1 MFLILFFLLVLS
13 LVLTHLNYRISMFI
27 FPDGVFVTRLQ
38 GFLGW
43 YGWLNLFV
51 SLPFLWDGDFKQ
63 GLYPFVL
70 GAVPLLI
77 SIFLVFKD
85 NDNRKVVFKRSA
97 RVYLNSDVKL
107 IEPGDDTYGFLH
119 NYKDRMR
126 QIGPKYFFK
135 EIFAR
140 EKSNKALA
148 DSLIDDTPENTV
160 ALLKSL
166 SWVTQSAVEVKA
178 QYIFLLYYMIER
190 YDRNRLFSNFD
201 TFTRNAI
208 AVLRLLEINF
218 SEQPYPIAKFIAQNN
233 NLLYCVGGNDE
244 ANFVI
249 EVDDYVCE
257 DDENIIATFSDRI
270 YHLNHTLPKLVKRV
284 LADILYSFSK
294 EEGILVVT
302 NKRVVL
308 IKDHKAKTLSFDVAS
323 YTIENGAV
331 TFGNNTYLKID
342 NTCFFDYV
350 MKALTTDKLKA

>member
-1 MFLILFFLLVLS
+1 MLLILFFLLVLS

-27 FPDGVFVTRLQ
+27 FPDGVSVTRLQ

-63 GLYPFVL
+63 GIYPFVL
-70 GAVPLLI
+70 GAIPLLI
-77 SIFLVFKD
+77 SIYLVFRD
-85 NDNRKVVFKRSA
+85 NDKRSVVFKRSA
-97 RVYLNSDVKL
+97 RVYLNSDVSL
-107 IEPGDDTYGFLH
+107 IEPGDDNYGFLH
-119 NYKDRMR
+119 NFKNRMR

-140 EKSNKALA
+140 EKSNKALS

-160 ALLKSL
+160 SLLKTL
-166 SWVTQSAVEVKA
+166 PWVTESAVDVKA
-178 QYIFLLYYMIER
+178 QFIFLLYYMIER

-201 TFTRNAI
+201 SFTKNAI
-208 AVLRLLEINF
+208 SVLRLLKIDF
-218 SEQPYPIAKFIAQNN
+218 SQLPYPIAKFIAQNS
-233 NLLYCVGGNDE
+233 NLLYSIGGNDRT
-244 ANFVI
+244 NFVI

-270 YHLNHTLPKLVKRV
+270 YRLNSELPKPVKRI
-284 LADILYSFSK
+284 LSDIVYSMSK

-302 NKRVVL
+302 SKRLVL
-308 IKDHKAKTLSFDVAS
+308 IKDHKAKTLSFDVAG

-331 TFGNNTYLKID
+331 TFGDNIYLKVD
-342 NTCFFDYV
+342 NTEFFDYV
-350 MKALTTDKLKA
+350 MKALTTNKMKA

>member
-1 MFLILFFLLVLS
+1 MFVILFFLLVLS

-27 FPDGVFVTRLQ
+27 FPDGVSVTRLE

-77 SIFLVFKD
+77 SICLVFRD
-85 NDNRKVVFKRSA
+85 NDNRNVVFNRSA

-107 IEPGDDTYGFLH
+107 IEPGDDNYGFLH
-119 NYKDRMR
+119 NYKNRMR

-140 EKSNKALA
+140 ERSNRALA

-160 ALLKSL
+160 SLLKSL
-166 SWVTQSAVEVKA
+166 SWVTESAVDVKA

-201 TFTRNAI
+201 IFTINAI
-208 AVLRLLEINF
+208 RILRLLEIDF
-218 SEQPYPIAKFIAQNN
+218 SSVPYPIAKFIAQNN
-233 NLLYCVGGNDE
+233 NLLHCIGESDE
-244 ANFVI
+244 ADFVI

-257 DDENIIATFSDRI
+257 DDETIIATFSDRI
-270 YHLNHTLPKLVKRV
+270 FHLNSALPKPVKRI
-284 LADILYSFSK
+284 LSDIMYSLSK
-294 EEGILVVT
+294 ERGILVVT
-302 NKRVVL
+302 SKRVVL
-308 IKDHKAKTLSFDVAS
+308 IKDHKARALAFDVAS

-342 NTCFFDYV
+342 NTGFFDYV
-350 MKALTTDKLKA
+350 MKALTTDSFKS

>member
-70 GAVPLLI
+70 GAIPLLI
-77 SIFLVFKD
+77 SIYLVFKD

-119 NYKDRMR
+119 NYRSRMR

-148 DSLIDDTPENTV
+148 DNLIDDTPENTV
-160 ALLKSL
+160 ALLKTL
-166 SWVTQSAVEVKA
+166 SWVTQSAVDVKA

-208 AVLRLLEINF
+208 SVLRLLEIKF
-218 SEQPYPIAKFIAQNN
+218 SELPYPIAKFIAQNN

-257 DDENIIATFSDRI
+257 DEEIIIATFSDRI
-270 YHLNHTLPKLVKRV
+270 YHLNSTLPKFVKRV
-284 LADILYSFSK
+284 LADVLYSFSK

-331 TFGNNTYLKID
+331 TFGNNIYLKID
-342 NTCFFDYV
+342 NTGFFDYV
-350 MKALTTDKLKA
+350 MKALTTDKHIA